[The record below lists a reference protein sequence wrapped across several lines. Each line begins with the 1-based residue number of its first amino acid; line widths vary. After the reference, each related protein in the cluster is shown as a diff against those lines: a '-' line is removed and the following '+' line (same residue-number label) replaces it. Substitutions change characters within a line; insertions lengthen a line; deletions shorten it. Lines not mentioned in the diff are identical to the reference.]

1 MKVRLKDI
9 YLFNDVC
16 DETLEKIEAIT
27 SVIKLSKDNILFYEG
42 DETKY
47 LYILTKGIIKLY
59 KTSSND
65 KEIILKY
72 FHSNE
77 LIAEV
82 ANFEHIPYPATAQSF
97 GETELLKIDFEKLKE
112 IIYSDPKLAFVIQTS
127 LIKKIRN
134 LEKLVSLHVVLD
146 SKERI
151 AKYICD
157 HTEDF
162 FKTKNIL
169 IAEILNISPETLSR
183 MLRVFKDEGLI
194 DSKNKTIDK
203 EGLENFFSTSN

>member
-1 MKVRLKDI
+1 MI
-9 YLFNDVC
+9 M
-16 DETLEKIEAIT
+16 
-27 SVIKLSKDNILFYEG
+27 
-42 DETKY
+42 
-47 LYILTKGIIKLY
+47 
-59 KTSSND
+59 
-65 KEIILKY
+65 KY

-82 ANFEHIPYPATAQSF
+82 ANFEEIPYPATAQAF
-97 GETELLKIDFEKLKE
+97 GPCEVLRIDFSKLKD
-112 IIYSDPKLAFVIQTS
+112 IIYQNPKLSFMIQAS

-151 AKYICD
+151 AKYLCD

-162 FKTKNIL
+162 FNTKNIMV
-169 IAEILNISPETLSR
+169 AEILNISPETLSR

-194 DSKNKTIDK
+194 DSKAKTVDK
-203 EGLENFFSTSN
+203 DKLRLFFT